1 MGKGIYTYYKE
12 RLIEIGGNSKC
23 LYLKNVSRR
32 GTYDI
37 GRIFEGREDKISA
50 LLSFLYSGAKAPL
63 TLISEGEKEDII
75 KNLDGAKTQKKTR
88 ADIEGAPSGSTR
100 KQKAVEDII
109 PSEIAK
115 IREIKREVEE
125 IEREVLMLTDDGT
138 ACYVSDDKGAY
149 LVKLIEERK
158 NVLDALF
165 QATPDEVM
173 RMDKLNDQLKAI
185 TRQMHERVAI
195 VNEDAAKIF
204 VDGNFEVEGRL
215 NYNPNA
221 AGAILQMENDDYFG
235 SDFAKIHQVI
245 DMLFDQ
251 GYLPIKCADFVR
263 ASDLVNDFDDGKW
276 ETAYED
282 WQPQADKL
290 KYINICFAI
299 HSLNAYHPYSIPDI
313 LRMNNFDITLAI
325 KQTV

>member
-1 MGKGIYTYYKE
+1 MKK
-12 RLIEIGGNSKC
+12 LINETMEH
-23 LYLKNVSRR
+23 L
-32 GTYDI
+32 
-37 GRIFEGREDKISA
+37 REQV
-50 LLSFLYSGAKAPL
+50 
-63 TLISEGEKEDII
+63 EK
-75 KNLDGAKTQKKTR
+75 
-88 ADIEGAPSGSTR
+88 
-100 KQKAVEDII
+100 
-109 PSEIAK
+109 
-115 IREIKREVEE
+115 
-125 IEREVLMLTDDGT
+125 IEREILMLTDDGT
-138 ACYVSDDKGAY
+138 ACCVSDDKGAY

-158 NVLDALF
+158 NALDALF

-221 AGAILQMENDDYFG
+221 AGAFLQMENDEYLG

-282 WQPQADKL
+282 WQPQADKF

-313 LRMNNFDITLAI
+313 LRMNNFDITV
-325 KQTV
+325 TVKKVMTM

>member
-1 MGKGIYTYYKE
+1 MK
-12 RLIEIGGNSKC
+12 
-23 LYLKNVSRR
+23 
-32 GTYDI
+32 
-37 GRIFEGREDKISA
+37 
-50 LLSFLYSGAKAPL
+50 
-63 TLISEGEKEDII
+63 
-75 KNLDGAKTQKKTR
+75 
-88 ADIEGAPSGSTR
+88 
-100 KQKAVEDII
+100 
-109 PSEIAK
+109 
-115 IREIKREVEE
+115 
-125 IEREVLMLTDDGT
+125 
-138 ACYVSDDKGAY
+138 
-149 LVKLIEERK
+149 
-158 NVLDALF
+158 
-165 QATPDEVM
+165 ATPNEVM
-173 RMDKLNDQLKAI
+173 RIDKLNDQLKAI

-235 SDFAKIHQVI
+235 SDFAKIHKVI

-263 ASDLVNDFDDGKW
+263 ASDLVNDFDDGRW

-282 WQPQADKL
+282 WQPQANKF

-313 LRMNNFDITLAI
+313 LRMNNFDVTMTI
-325 KQTV
+325 KKVMTM

>member
-1 MGKGIYTYYKE
+1 MKK
-12 RLIEIGGNSKC
+12 LINETME
-23 LYLKNVSRR
+23 YLK
-32 GTYDI
+32 
-37 GRIFEGREDKISA
+37 
-50 LLSFLYSGAKAPL
+50 
-63 TLISEGEKEDII
+63 EKV
-75 KNLDGAKTQKKTR
+75 AQ
-88 ADIEGAPSGSTR
+88 IE
-100 KQKAVEDII
+100 
-109 PSEIAK
+109 SEI
-115 IREIKREVEE
+115 
-125 IEREVLMLTDDGT
+125 LLLTDGGT
-138 ACYVSDDKGAY
+138 ARCVSDDKGAY

-158 NVLDALF
+158 ETLDALF

-204 VDGNFEVEGRL
+204 VNGNFEVEGRL
-215 NYNPNA
+215 NYNPNV
-221 AGAILQMENDDYFG
+221 AGAILQMENDEYFG
-235 SDFAKIHQVI
+235 SDFAKIHKVI

-263 ASDLVNDFDDGKW
+263 ASDLVNNFDDGNW

-313 LRMNNFDITLAI
+313 LRMNNFNITLTI
-325 KQTV
+325 KQTI

>member
-1 MGKGIYTYYKE
+1 MKK
-12 RLIEIGGNSKC
+12 LINETMEF
-23 LYLKNVSRR
+23 L
-32 GTYDI
+32 
-37 GRIFEGREDKISA
+37 REKV
-50 LLSFLYSGAKAPL
+50 
-63 TLISEGEKEDII
+63 E
-75 KNLDGAKTQKKTR
+75 NL
-88 ADIEGAPSGSTR
+88 E
-100 KQKAVEDII
+100 
-109 PSEIAK
+109 
-115 IREIKREVEE
+115 REI
-125 IEREVLMLTDDGT
+125 LLLTDGGT
-138 ACYVSDDKGAY
+138 ARCVSDDKGAY

-158 NVLDALF
+158 ETLDALF

-173 RMDKLNDQLKAI
+173 RMDKLNDQLKVI

-204 VDGNFEVEGRL
+204 VDGIFEVEGRL
-215 NYNPNA
+215 NYNPNV

-245 DMLFDQ
+245 DVLFDQ

-282 WQPQADKL
+282 WQPQADKF

-313 LRMNNFDITLAI
+313 LRMNNFDITLTI
-325 KQTV
+325 KQII

>member
-1 MGKGIYTYYKE
+1 MKK
-12 RLIEIGGNSKC
+12 LINETMEF
-23 LYLKNVSRR
+23 L
-32 GTYDI
+32 
-37 GRIFEGREDKISA
+37 REKV
-50 LLSFLYSGAKAPL
+50 
-63 TLISEGEKEDII
+63 E
-75 KNLDGAKTQKKTR
+75 NL
-88 ADIEGAPSGSTR
+88 E
-100 KQKAVEDII
+100 
-109 PSEIAK
+109 
-115 IREIKREVEE
+115 REI
-125 IEREVLMLTDDGT
+125 LLLTDGGT
-138 ACYVSDDKGAY
+138 ARCVSDDKGAY

-158 NVLDALF
+158 DTLDALF
-165 QATPDEVM
+165 QATPNEVM

-195 VNEDAAKIF
+195 VNEDASKIF
-204 VDGNFEVEGRL
+204 VDGNFEVEGQL

-221 AGAILQMENDDYFG
+221 ASAILHMENDECFG
-235 SDFAKIHQVI
+235 SDFVKIHQVI

-282 WQPQADKL
+282 WQPQADKF

-325 KQTV
+325 KQTI

>member
-1 MGKGIYTYYKE
+1 MKK
-12 RLIEIGGNSKC
+12 LINETME
-23 LYLKNVSRR
+23 YLK
-32 GTYDI
+32 
-37 GRIFEGREDKISA
+37 
-50 LLSFLYSGAKAPL
+50 
-63 TLISEGEKEDII
+63 EKVAQ
-75 KNLDGAKTQKKTR
+75 LA
-88 ADIEGAPSGSTR
+88 
-100 KQKAVEDII
+100 
-109 PSEIAK
+109 SEI
-115 IREIKREVEE
+115 
-125 IEREVLMLTDDGT
+125 LLLTDVGT
-138 ACYVSDDKGAY
+138 ARCVSDDKGAY

-158 NVLDALF
+158 NALDALI
-165 QATPDEVM
+165 QATPNEVM

-221 AGAILQMENDDYFG
+221 ASAIIQLENDEYFG

-282 WQPQADKL
+282 WQPQAEKL

-313 LRMNNFDITLAI
+313 LRMNNFDVTVTI
-325 KQTV
+325 KQAV

>member
-1 MGKGIYTYYKE
+1 M
-12 RLIEIGGNSKC
+12 
-23 LYLKNVSRR
+23 
-32 GTYDI
+32 
-37 GRIFEGREDKISA
+37 
-50 LLSFLYSGAKAPL
+50 
-63 TLISEGEKEDII
+63 
-75 KNLDGAKTQKKTR
+75 
-88 ADIEGAPSGSTR
+88 
-100 KQKAVEDII
+100 
-109 PSEIAK
+109 
-115 IREIKREVEE
+115 
-125 IEREVLMLTDDGT
+125 
-138 ACYVSDDKGAY
+138 
-149 LVKLIEERK
+149 KLIEERK
-158 NVLDALF
+158 DALDALF

-173 RMDKLNDQLKAI
+173 RMDKLKTI

-221 AGAILQMENDDYFG
+221 AGAILQMENDEYFG

-263 ASDLVNDFDDGKW
+263 ASDLVNDFDNGKW

-282 WQPQADKL
+282 WQPQAEKF

-313 LRMNNFDITLAI
+313 LRMNKFEVTVTI
-325 KQTV
+325 KQRI

>member
-1 MGKGIYTYYKE
+1 MKK
-12 RLIEIGGNSKC
+12 LINETMEF
-23 LYLKNVSRR
+23 L
-32 GTYDI
+32 
-37 GRIFEGREDKISA
+37 REKI
-50 LLSFLYSGAKAPL
+50 
-63 TLISEGEKEDII
+63 E
-75 KNLDGAKTQKKTR
+75 NL
-88 ADIEGAPSGSTR
+88 E
-100 KQKAVEDII
+100 
-109 PSEIAK
+109 
-115 IREIKREVEE
+115 REI
-125 IEREVLMLTDDGT
+125 LLLTDGGT
-138 ACYVSDDKGAY
+138 ARCVSDNKGAY

-158 NVLDALF
+158 NALDALI
-165 QATPDEVM
+165 QATPNEVM

-204 VDGNFEVEGRL
+204 VDGNFKVEGRL

-221 AGAILQMENDDYFG
+221 AGAILQLENDDYFG

-282 WQPQADKL
+282 WQPQADKF

-313 LRMNNFDITLAI
+313 LRMNNFDVTVTI
-325 KQTV
+325 KKTV